1 MVFEDS
7 GFSFRGFRED
17 SVSVSRGFRIQ
28 YEDSGFSVTEKRIQ
42 TYVIFSERTK
52 ITFVLYGFRATNNA
66 YLNTVVTFLRLS
78 SASQQ
83 SELSRS
89 SQQSELTDSSQQS
102 ELTDSAK

>member
-52 ITFVLYGFRATNNA
+52 ITFVLDGFRATNNA
-66 YLNTVVTFLRLS
+66 I
-78 SASQQ
+78 
-83 SELSRS
+83 
-89 SQQSELTDSSQQS
+89 
-102 ELTDSAK
+102 